1 MGELLEMN
9 KTKLNKIGK
18 LLNSLIIIFGTIN
31 IVLGMVNKNIESAVA
46 CIAVVLQAVIIR
58 GLENE

>member
-1 MGELLEMN
+1 MGELLEMS
-9 KTKLNKIGK
+9 KSKLNKIGK

>member
-1 MGELLEMN
+1 MN